1 MDDIAPP
8 SVRGTRD
15 HDLQLRKYVKAYE
28 TGRVNGNSTPPPVPQ
43 PAPLPGERRR
53 DRIADLVGRRGFVR
67 TAELAREFRL
77 SEVTIRT
84 DLESLAADGL
94 LSRVHGGALS
104 VDRPAERPFE
114 EESSVST
121 EAKRAIGV
129 EAASLVRSGD
139 CVVLD
144 VGTTTTQIA
153 LALLERHDLEGV
165 VVVTNGLTIAL
176 ALEQA
181 VPRFTV
187 IVSGGTLRPLQHS
200 LVNPLAT
207 SVFASVTADLA
218 FIGCTGVHATHGVT
232 NVNLPETDL
241 KRLMTQTARRS
252 YIVADGSK
260 LGEAHL
266 GVIGPLETFEGLL
279 TAGADDDAVAELRRA
294 GLAVVAAG
302 GTGEVHAP
310 PRDPTPSRP

>member
-1 MDDIAPP
+1 
-8 SVRGTRD
+8 
-15 HDLQLRKYVKAYE
+15 VKAYE
-28 TGRVNGNSTPPPVPQ
+28 TRGVNGKPTPRQPTPAPAGSTPPPDS

-218 FIGCTGVHATHGVT
+218 FVGCTGVHAVHGVT

-266 GVIGPLETFEGLL
+266 GVIGPLDTFEALI
-279 TAGADDDAVAELRRA
+279 TAGAVEAQVADLRRA
-294 GLAVVAAG
+294 GLTVVETDPSGGAG
-302 GTGEVHAP
+302 ADGPA
-310 PRDPTPSRP
+310 PRDPAPRDPAPSRP

>member
-1 MDDIAPP
+1 M
-8 SVRGTRD
+8 
-15 HDLQLRKYVKAYE
+15 KAYE
-28 TGRVNGNSTPPPVPQ
+28 TGRVNANSTPRPETPPAV
-43 PAPLPGERRR
+43 LPGERRR

-153 LALLERHDLEGV
+153 LALLERHELEGV

-207 SVFASVTADLA
+207 SVFAGITADLA

-266 GVIGPLETFEGLL
+266 GVIGPLDTFEALV
-279 TAGADDDAVAELRRA
+279 TAGADDAAVAELRRA
-294 GLAVVAAG
+294 GLDVVAARGTTAG
-302 GTGEVHAP
+302 GAGEVDAP
-310 PRDPTPSRP
+310 PHDPAPRVPDPGPGRDGGPRARLER

>member
-1 MDDIAPP
+1 VNAN
-8 SVRGTRD
+8 SVE
-15 HDLQLRKYVKAYE
+15 Q
-28 TGRVNGNSTPPPVPQ
+28 
-43 PAPLPGERRR
+43 PLPGERRR

-94 LSRVHGGALS
+94 VSRVHGGALS
-104 VDRPAERPFE
+104 VDRPVVERPFE
-114 EESSVST
+114 EESAIGID
-121 EAKRAIGV
+121 AKRDIGV
-129 EAASLVRSGD
+129 RAAALVRSGD

-153 LALLERHDLEGV
+153 LALLDRHELEGV
-165 VVVTNGLTIAL
+165 VVVTNSLTIAL

-207 SVFASVTADLA
+207 TVFSAITADIA
-218 FIGCTGVHATHGVT
+218 FIGCTGVHVDHGAT

-241 KRLMTQTARRS
+241 KRLMVSTARRS

-266 GVIGPLETFEGLL
+266 GVIGALDAFEGLV
-279 TAGADDDAVAELRRA
+279 TAGAEAHRVAALRAAGLTVVEADPDDAAP
-294 GLAVVAAG
+294 AADDP
-302 GTGEVHAP
+302 AP
-310 PRDPTPSRP
+310 RTDHPDERGRP

>member
-1 MDDIAPP
+1 
-8 SVRGTRD
+8 
-15 HDLQLRKYVKAYE
+15 LRKQVKAYE
-28 TGRVNGNSTPPPVPQ
+28 DRGVTRNPDD
-43 PAPLPGERRR
+43 APLPGERRR
-53 DRIADLVGRRGFVR
+53 GRIADLVGRRGFVR
-67 TAELAREFRL
+67 TSELAREFRL

-84 DLESLAADGL
+84 DLESLASEGL

-104 VDRPAERPFE
+104 VDRPVERPFE
-114 EESSVST
+114 EESAVGT
-121 EAKRAIGV
+121 DAKRAIGV
-129 EAASLVRSGD
+129 RAASLVRSGD

-153 LALLERHDLEGV
+153 LALLDRHDLDEV

-207 SVFASVTADLA
+207 SVFSSITADVA
-218 FIGCTGVHATHGVT
+218 FIGCTGVHAEHGVT

-241 KRLMTQTARRS
+241 KRLMTGTARRS

-260 LGEAHL
+260 LGDAHL
-266 GVIGPLETFEGLL
+266 GVIGPLDSFEALI
-279 TAGADDDAVAELRRA
+279 TADADAEQVDALRRA
-294 GLAVVAAG
+294 GLDVVEAERPDSDPPAAPVG
-302 GTGEVHAP
+302 PGDDLAG
-310 PRDPTPSRP
+310 

>member
-1 MDDIAPP
+1 M
-8 SVRGTRD
+8 TRNPD
-15 HDLQLRKYVKAYE
+15 A
-28 TGRVNGNSTPPPVPQ
+28 
-43 PAPLPGERRR
+43 APLPGERRR
-53 DRIADLVGRRGFVR
+53 GRIADLVGRRGFVS

-84 DLESLAADGL
+84 DLESLAAEGL

-104 VDRPAERPFE
+104 VDRPVERPFE
-114 EESSVST
+114 EESAVGT
-121 EAKRAIGV
+121 DAKKAIGV
-129 EAASLVRSGD
+129 RAASLVRSGD
-139 CVVLD
+139 CVVID

-153 LALLERHDLEGV
+153 LALLDRHDLEGV

-207 SVFASVTADLA
+207 SVFSSITADLA
-218 FIGCTGVHATHGVT
+218 FIGCTGVHAEHGAT

-252 YIVADGSK
+252 YIVADGGK

-266 GVIGPLETFEGLL
+266 GVIGPLDRFEALI
-279 TAGADDDAVAELRRA
+279 TADADAGQVDALRRA
-294 GLAVVAAG
+294 GLEVVEAELPDDGPGPDGADDDLAG
-302 GTGEVHAP
+302 
-310 PRDPTPSRP
+310 

>member
-1 MDDIAPP
+1 M
-8 SVRGTRD
+8 TR
-15 HDLQLRKYVKAYE
+15 
-28 TGRVNGNSTPPPVPQ
+28 NPVD
-43 PAPLPGERRR
+43 APLPGERRR
-53 DRIADLVGRRGFVR
+53 DRIADIVGRRGFVS

-84 DLESLAADGL
+84 DLESLAAEGL

-104 VDRPAERPFE
+104 VERPVERPFE
-114 EESSVST
+114 EESAVGT
-121 EAKRAIGV
+121 DAKKAIGDR
-129 EAASLVRSGD
+129 AAALVRSGD
-139 CVVLD
+139 CVVID

-153 LALLERHDLEGV
+153 LALLDRHDLEGV

-207 SVFASVTADLA
+207 SVFSSITADLA
-218 FIGCTGVHATHGVT
+218 FIGCTGVHAEHGAT

-241 KRLMTQTARRS
+241 KRLMTTTARRS

-266 GVIGPLETFEGLL
+266 GVIGPLDRFEALI
-279 TAGADDDAVAELRRA
+279 TADADAGQVDALRRA
-294 GLAVVAAG
+294 GLEVVEAELPAEPEGGPAIGPDTGAA
-302 GTGEVHAP
+302 A
-310 PRDPTPSRP
+310 DPDGADDDLAG

>member
-1 MDDIAPP
+1 MTRNLDDA
-8 SVRGTRD
+8 
-15 HDLQLRKYVKAYE
+15 A
-28 TGRVNGNSTPPPVPQ
+28 
-43 PAPLPGERRR
+43 LPGQRRR

-84 DLESLAADGL
+84 DLESLASEGL

-104 VDRPAERPFE
+104 VDRAVERPFE
-114 EESSVST
+114 EESAVGT
-121 EAKRAIGV
+121 DAKRAIGV
-129 EAASLVRSGD
+129 RAASLVRSGD

-153 LALLERHDLEGV
+153 LALLDRHDLEGV

-207 SVFASVTADLA
+207 SVFSSITADVA
-218 FIGCTGVHATHGVT
+218 FIGCTGVHPEHGVT

-241 KRLMTQTARRS
+241 KRLMTTTARRS

-266 GVIGPLETFEGLL
+266 GVIGPLDRFEALL
-279 TAGADDDAVAELRRA
+279 TADADPEHVEALRAAGLDVVDVAQPAPDLPAVPDGSAATTGPDGPDGPDDDLA
-294 GLAVVAAG
+294 G
-302 GTGEVHAP
+302 
-310 PRDPTPSRP
+310 

>member
-1 MDDIAPP
+1 
-8 SVRGTRD
+8 
-15 HDLQLRKYVKAYE
+15 VKAYE
-28 TGRVNGNSTPPPVPQ
+28 TSRVNGNSTPPPVPQ
-43 PAPLPGERRR
+43 PAALPGERRR

-218 FIGCTGVHATHGVT
+218 FIGCTGVHALHGVT

-266 GVIGPLETFEGLL
+266 GVIGPLDTFEALI
-279 TAGADDDAVAELRRA
+279 TAGADEAPVAELRRA
-294 GLAVVAAG
+294 GLAVVTAG
-302 GTGEVHAP
+302 GAGGVDAP
-310 PRDPTPSRP
+310 PRDPAPSRP

>member
-1 MDDIAPP
+1 MDA
-8 SVRGTRD
+8 SSRES
-15 HDLQLRKYVKAYE
+15 Q
-28 TGRVNGNSTPPPVPQ
+28 
-43 PAPLPGERRR
+43 LPGERRR
-53 DRIADLVGRRGFVR
+53 DRIADLVARRGFVR

-84 DLESLAADGL
+84 DLESLVADGL
-94 LSRVHGGALS
+94 VSRVHGGALS
-104 VDRPAERPFE
+104 VERPVVERPFE
-114 EESSVST
+114 EESAVGT

-129 EAASLVRSGD
+129 AAASLVRSGD

-153 LALLERHDLEGV
+153 LALLDRIDLDGV

-200 LVNPLAT
+200 LVNPLAST
-207 SVFASVTADLA
+207 VLSSLTADIA
-218 FIGCTGVHATHGVT
+218 FIGCTGVSVAHGVT
-232 NVNLPETDL
+232 NVNLPETDV
-241 KRLMTQTARRS
+241 KRLMTETARRS

-266 GVIGPLETFEGLL
+266 GVIGPLDRFEALI
-279 TAGADDDAVAELRRA
+279 TAGADEHHVAELRTA
-294 GLAVVAAG
+294 GLSVVEADD
-302 GTGEVHAP
+302 EAP
-310 PRDPTPSRP
+310 VELDGPSDPERQS

>member
-1 MDDIAPP
+1 MTRNPDD
-8 SVRGTRD
+8 
-15 HDLQLRKYVKAYE
+15 
-28 TGRVNGNSTPPPVPQ
+28 
-43 PAPLPGERRR
+43 APLPGERRR
-53 DRIADLVGRRGFVR
+53 GRIADLVGRRGFVS
-67 TAELAREFRL
+67 TSELAREFRL

-84 DLESLAADGL
+84 DLESLAAEGL

-104 VDRPAERPFE
+104 VDRPVERPFE
-114 EESSVST
+114 EESAVGT
-121 EAKRAIGV
+121 DAKKAIGV
-129 EAASLVRSGD
+129 LAASLVRSGD
-139 CVVLD
+139 CVVID

-153 LALLERHDLEGV
+153 LALLDRHDLEGV

-207 SVFASVTADLA
+207 SVFSSITADLA
-218 FIGCTGVHATHGVT
+218 FIGCTGVHAEHGAT

-241 KRLMTQTARRS
+241 KRLMTTTARRS
-252 YIVADGSK
+252 YIVADGGK

-266 GVIGPLETFEGLL
+266 GVIGPLDRFEALI
-279 TAGADDDAVAELRRA
+279 TADAEAGQVDALRRA
-294 GLAVVAAG
+294 GLEVVEAELPDDGPGPAG
-302 GTGEVHAP
+302 SADDLAG
-310 PRDPTPSRP
+310 

>member
-1 MDDIAPP
+1 M
-8 SVRGTRD
+8 
-15 HDLQLRKYVKAYE
+15 
-28 TGRVNGNSTPPPVPQ
+28 
-43 PAPLPGERRR
+43 PGERRR
-53 DRIADLVGRRGFVR
+53 GRIADLVGRRGFVS
-67 TAELAREFRL
+67 TSELAREFRL

-84 DLESLAADGL
+84 DLESLAAEGL

-104 VDRPAERPFE
+104 VDRPVERPFE
-114 EESSVST
+114 EESAVGT
-121 EAKRAIGV
+121 DAKKAIGV
-129 EAASLVRSGD
+129 LAASLVRSGD
-139 CVVLD
+139 CVVID

-153 LALLERHDLEGV
+153 LALLDRHDLEGV

-207 SVFASVTADLA
+207 SVFSSITADLA
-218 FIGCTGVHATHGVT
+218 FIGCTGVHAEHGAT

-241 KRLMTQTARRS
+241 KRLMTTTARRS
-252 YIVADGSK
+252 YIVADGGK

-266 GVIGPLETFEGLL
+266 GVIGPLDRFEALI
-279 TAGADDDAVAELRRA
+279 TADAEAGQVDALRRA
-294 GLAVVAAG
+294 GLEVVEAELPDDGPGPAG
-302 GTGEVHAP
+302 SADDLAG
-310 PRDPTPSRP
+310 

>member
-1 MDDIAPP
+1 
-8 SVRGTRD
+8 
-15 HDLQLRKYVKAYE
+15 LRKQVKAYE
-28 TGRVNGNSTPPPVPQ
+28 DRGVTRNPDD
-43 PAPLPGERRR
+43 APLPGERRR
-53 DRIADLVGRRGFVR
+53 GRIADLVGRRGFVS
-67 TAELAREFRL
+67 TSELAREFRL

-84 DLESLAADGL
+84 DLESLAAEGL

-104 VDRPAERPFE
+104 VDRPVERPFE
-114 EESSVST
+114 EESAVGT
-121 EAKRAIGV
+121 DAKKAIGV
-129 EAASLVRSGD
+129 RAASLVRSGD
-139 CVVLD
+139 CVVID

-153 LALLERHDLEGV
+153 LALLDRHDLEGV

-207 SVFASVTADLA
+207 SVFSSITADLA
-218 FIGCTGVHATHGVT
+218 FIGCTGVHAEHGAT

-241 KRLMTQTARRS
+241 KRLMTTTARRS
-252 YIVADGSK
+252 YIVADGGK

-266 GVIGPLETFEGLL
+266 GVIGPLDRFEALI
-279 TAGADDDAVAELRRA
+279 TADAEAGQVDALRRA
-294 GLAVVAAG
+294 GLEVVEAELPGDGPGPAGAADDLAG
-302 GTGEVHAP
+302 
-310 PRDPTPSRP
+310 

>member
-1 MDDIAPP
+1 L
-8 SVRGTRD
+8 
-15 HDLQLRKYVKAYE
+15 HLRKQVKAYE
-28 TGRVNGNSTPPPVPQ
+28 DQGVTRNPVD
-43 PAPLPGERRR
+43 APLPGERRR
-53 DRIADLVGRRGFVR
+53 DRIADIVGRRGFVS

-84 DLESLAADGL
+84 DLESLAAEGL

-104 VDRPAERPFE
+104 VERPVERPFE
-114 EESSVST
+114 EESAVGT
-121 EAKRAIGV
+121 DAKKAIGV
-129 EAASLVRSGD
+129 RAASLVRSGD
-139 CVVLD
+139 CVVID

-153 LALLERHDLEGV
+153 LALLDRHDLEGV

-207 SVFASVTADLA
+207 SVFSSITADLA
-218 FIGCTGVHATHGVT
+218 FIGCTGVHAEHGAT

-241 KRLMTQTARRS
+241 KRLMTTTARRS
-252 YIVADGSK
+252 YIVADGGK

-266 GVIGPLETFEGLL
+266 GVIGPLDRFEALI
-279 TAGADDDAVAELRRA
+279 TADADVEQVDALRRA
-294 GLAVVAAG
+294 GLEVVEAELPDDGPGPDGAADDLAG
-302 GTGEVHAP
+302 
-310 PRDPTPSRP
+310 

>member
-1 MDDIAPP
+1 L
-8 SVRGTRD
+8 
-15 HDLQLRKYVKAYE
+15 HLRKHLKAYE
-28 TGRVNGNSTPPPVPQ
+28 NDGVNANPNDEQ
-43 PAPLPGERRR
+43 LPGERRR

-84 DLESLAADGL
+84 DLESLASDGL

-104 VDRPAERPFE
+104 LDRPVVERPFE
-114 EESSVST
+114 EESAVGI

-129 EAASLVRSGD
+129 TAASLVRSGD
-139 CVVLD
+139 CVVID

-153 LALLERHDLEGV
+153 LALLERDDLHDV

-207 SVFASVTADLA
+207 SVFANITADVA
-218 FIGCTGVHATHGVT
+218 FIGCTGVDTAHGAT

-252 YIVADGSK
+252 YLVADGAK

-266 GVIGPLETFEGLL
+266 GVIAPLGTFEALVTAAAAPDHVAGLRASGL
-279 TAGADDDAVAELRRA
+279 TVIEADRDDDRLEPDRTDLQRA
-294 GLAVVAAG
+294 DPGRAHDDDTEHAG
-302 GTGEVHAP
+302 ETGGA
-310 PRDPTPSRP
+310 R

>member
-1 MDDIAPP
+1 MTRNLDDA
-8 SVRGTRD
+8 
-15 HDLQLRKYVKAYE
+15 A
-28 TGRVNGNSTPPPVPQ
+28 
-43 PAPLPGERRR
+43 LPGQRRR

-84 DLESLAADGL
+84 DLESLASEGL

-104 VDRPAERPFE
+104 VDRAVERPFE
-114 EESSVST
+114 EESAVGT
-121 EAKRAIGV
+121 DAKRAIGV
-129 EAASLVRSGD
+129 RAASLVRSGD

-153 LALLERHDLEGV
+153 LALLDRHDLEGV

-207 SVFASVTADLA
+207 SVFSSITADVA
-218 FIGCTGVHATHGVT
+218 FIGCTGVHPEHGVT

-241 KRLMTQTARRS
+241 KRLMTTTARRS

-266 GVIGPLETFEGLL
+266 GVIGPLDRFEALL
-279 TAGADDDAVAELRRA
+279 TADADAEHVEALRAAGLDVVDVAQPAPDLPAVPDGSAATTGPDGPDGPDDDLA
-294 GLAVVAAG
+294 G
-302 GTGEVHAP
+302 
-310 PRDPTPSRP
+310 